1 MGIEHPLQISAEHI
15 SDKDILVQMDNK
27 FGQIKK
33 RNGLYYVLAK
43 LPGNAEIKIYQKRKG
58 GSLKLLN
65 SRYFR
70 LEYLPDPVSLARFDN
85 S

>member
-1 MGIEHPLQISAEHI
+1 
-15 SDKDILVQMDNK
+15 
-27 FGQIKK
+27 
-33 RNGLYYVLAK
+33 LYSVLAK
-43 LPGNAEIKIYQKRKG
+43 LPGNAEIKIYQKGKE

-70 LEYLPDPVSLARFDN
+70 IEYLPDPVSVIRFNN